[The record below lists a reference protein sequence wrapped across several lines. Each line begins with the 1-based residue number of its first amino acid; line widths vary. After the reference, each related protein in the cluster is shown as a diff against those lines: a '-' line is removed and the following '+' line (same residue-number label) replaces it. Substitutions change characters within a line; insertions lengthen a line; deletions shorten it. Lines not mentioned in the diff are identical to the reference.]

1 MFGLRKQL
9 LFALGLAVIG
19 LQAAGPAARADRD
32 VSTLDPFK
40 GGGDV
45 NPLVN
50 KADRAAVDCDRERL
64 KAMSRDPRPGRDY
77 TEIYIKN
84 NTTQTVSVAVDVL
97 PFQCVPGNGTVISDP
112 DDAGWR
118 VQAWYNLAPGE
129 RAHVA
134 NTANGIV
141 YFYAEGK
148 GLKWDGKAVCK
159 DVRDGAKARR
169 LGFFQE
175 TFIGMP
181 EEWTMTFN
189 P

>member
-1 MFGLRKQL
+1 MFGLRKQTV
-9 LFALGLAVIG
+9 FALGLAATG
-19 LQAAGPAARADRD
+19 LLAAGSAARADWD
-32 VSTLDPFK
+32 VSNLDPFK
-40 GGGDV
+40 GGSDA
-45 NPLVN
+45 NKFVN
-50 KADRAAVDCDRERL
+50 KVDKSATDFDRERL
-64 KAMSRDPRPGRDY
+64 KQMSRDPRPGRDY
-77 TEIYIKN
+77 TEIYLKN
-84 NTTQTVSVAVDVL
+84 STNQTISVAVDVR
-97 PFQCVPGNGTVISDP
+97 PFEVIPGNVTVMSDP
-112 DDAGWR
+112 DDSGWR

-129 RAHVA
+129 RVHVA

-159 DVRDGAKARR
+159 DVRDGAKVRR
-169 LGFFQE
+169 LGFFEE